1 MAAVFCAKNEWI
13 PALASH
19 SKTYTKN
26 GVIVSKHQSVVDE
39 DGIATA
45 QGSGSRAG
53 LRWDFNPDHLQAP
66 DDEYSDDE
74 VAANETNASGSGA
87 GSQSSNSFPPIDFN
101 IPPNAPSAWLSSMA
115 SSMAV
120 RHTNLLSSLSRA
132 KEVSSSAAASVM
144 HFRAILQREKKK
156 QDEALHLM
164 CEVIGSDVAGVI
176 REDVQRALKEGGM
189 STEMIG
195 GRGEDEELEGARGR
209 EEELDVDAE
218 IEKAVEVA
226 IAMEDE
232 TERPKPKERL
242 LSPMKSSSSKAPVDE
257 DHGSSTPGPLSADP

>member
-1 MAAVFCAKNEWI
+1 LAAVFCAKNEWI

-87 GSQSSNSFPPIDFN
+87 GSQSSNGFPPIDFN

-115 SSMAV
+115 SSLAV

-144 HFRAILQREKKK
+144 YFRAILKREKKK

-195 GRGEDEELEGARGR
+195 GRGEEEELEGR

-257 DHGSSTPGPLSADP
+257 DHGPSTPGPLSADP